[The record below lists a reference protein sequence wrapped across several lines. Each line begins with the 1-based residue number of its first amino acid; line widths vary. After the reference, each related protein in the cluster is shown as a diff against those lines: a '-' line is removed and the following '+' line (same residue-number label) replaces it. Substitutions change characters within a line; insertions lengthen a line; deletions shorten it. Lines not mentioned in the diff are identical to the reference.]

1 MLHTSPQ
8 ASQHQQC
15 QRQQSCSTHIAAVL
29 FEPGHSSVLV
39 DFRNC
44 AVCLHLHSYSKSTGR
59 RTQGTSERCYY
70 RHNRPL
76 STKGRLCTFCRRLA
90 VDTRRKMCSV
100 ERTLS
105 GILFYLSR
113 QPRRGTESPAK
124 ISLLTN
130 DPLSGASI
138 LYVAMLQYCIS
149 ITLSAHAY
157 FFYQEDINLERW
169 S

>member
-1 MLHTSPQ
+1 
-8 ASQHQQC
+8 
-15 QRQQSCSTHIAAVL
+15 
-29 FEPGHSSVLV
+29 
-39 DFRNC
+39 
-44 AVCLHLHSYSKSTGR
+44 
-59 RTQGTSERCYY
+59 
-70 RHNRPL
+70 
-76 STKGRLCTFCRRLA
+76 
-90 VDTRRKMCSV
+90 MCSV

-157 FFYQEDINLERW
+157 FIYQEDINLERW